1 MPYGGYIKLSYWGA
15 NMVKILAQ
23 LLFFFYFLGGALA
36 PSNDY
41 VASPLK
47 GLMCF
52 RISPTY
58 EVMPSI
64 QILEILMMLT
74 TCKIVKC
81 IFLRL

>member
-1 MPYGGYIKLSYWGA
+1 VYPHASHFREGNGEARENWRRCTCLPYGGYIKLSYWGA

-23 LLFFFYFLGGALA
+23 LLFFFHFLGGALA

-52 RISPTY
+52 RISPIY
-58 EVMPSI
+58 E
-64 QILEILMMLT
+64 
-74 TCKIVKC
+74 
-81 IFLRL
+81 